1 MANNTIIKF
10 DQIIG
15 DIHKRKFTPVY
26 LLEGEETFYIDEIT
40 KELED
45 KVLKPEEKSFNQTI
59 AYGKDISPLDIK
71 MSAKRYPMMSEYQL
85 IIIKEAQNISD
96 IEQLED
102 YLEKPSQTTILV
114 ICYKGKK
121 VDKRKKV
128 GKLFGQYTH
137 FTSDRLRDYEVAGW
151 IEKHIRSRGRNIDA
165 KAAQLISDYLGNDLG
180 KIANEIDKML
190 INVKKEVSIITEQ
203 HIEQNI
209 GVSKDYNVFE
219 LQKAIGQKNFN
230 KAIQITNYFAAN
242 PKQHPIIPVIANL
255 FSFFSK
261 IYSYHNLKSKPK
273 KEIAVALGINEFFV
287 EEYRQASL
295 TFQPHII
302 EQIFG
307 FLKYYDL
314 RSKGVNDTG
323 TDEGQLMIELV
334 VRILRVAE
342 IPVQLKI
349 V

>member
-1 MANNTIIKF
+1 MANNTTIKF

-26 LLEGEETFYIDEIT
+26 LLEGEESFYIDEIT
-40 KELED
+40 RELEE

-71 MSAKRYPMMSEYQL
+71 MAAKRYPMMSEYQL
-85 IIIKEAQNISD
+85 IIIKEAQNIGD
-96 IEQLED
+96 LDALED
-102 YLEKPSQTTILV
+102 YLENPLQTTILV
-114 ICYKGKK
+114 LCYKGKK

-128 GKLFGQYTH
+128 GKLFSKYTH
-137 FTSDRLRDYEVAGW
+137 FTSERLRDYEVGAW
-151 IEKHIRSRGRNIDA
+151 IEKYIRSKGRNIDI
-165 KAAQLISDYLGNDLG
+165 KAVQLISDFLGNDLG
-180 KIANEIDKML
+180 KIANEVDKML
-190 INVKKEVSIITEQ
+190 INVKPEVPLITEQ
-203 HIEQNI
+203 HVEQNI

-219 LQKAIGQKNFN
+219 LQRAIGQKNFN

-242 PKQHPIIPVIANL
+242 TKQHSIIPVIANL

-261 IYSYHNLKSKPK
+261 VYTYHTIKNKPK
-273 KEIAVALGINEFFV
+273 KEVALTLGINEFFV
-287 EEYRQASL
+287 DEYKQASNHYHPA
-295 TFQPHII
+295 FI
-302 EQIFG
+302 ERIFAC
-307 FLKYYDL
+307 LKYYDL

-323 TDEGQLMIELV
+323 TDEGQLMIEMV
-334 VRILRVAE
+334 VKILRIAE